1 MMDDLRR
8 RLTLCWLVLR
18 TPAAALAELRDEI
31 LAADEFYRWR
41 RDNPESP
48 KSPITWKTKARLGKT
63 YTRPVFPIVEDDD
76 E

>member
-1 MMDDLRR
+1 MGNFWR
-8 RLTLCWLVLR
+8 RLKLCWLVLR

-41 RDNPESP
+41 RDNPEPP
-48 KSPITWKTKARLGKT
+48 KPPITWKTKVKPGKT